1 MVNYKHYTYRVTWS
15 PNDHKYVALCAE
27 FPSLSFLAN
36 KQDEA
41 LRGLIDLVGDVV
53 KDMDANGETL
63 PEPIADRKYS
73 GKFVLRTTPERHRHL
88 AIEAAEQG
96 VSLNWYVSSKL
107 G

>member
-15 PNDHKYVALCAE
+15 PDDQQYVALCAE
-27 FPSLSFLAN
+27 FSSLSFLAN

-96 VSLNWYVSSKL
+96 VSLNRYVSSKL